1 MQLLMIEDER
11 ILRVSLQDELS
22 ERGYEVHAF
31 EDPLPALKFFSQN
44 PVPIVIS
51 DIRLPHMDGIEVLS
65 RIKAMD
71 PDTSVILMTGYAEVS
86 VAVEAMKKGAF
97 DFLTKPFDMEELI
110 IRLERACDLLVLRQ
124 ENVRLRQ
131 TVTGTSLIG
140 ESEVI
145 GQLRNSIETASSSD
159 LTVLLTGETGT
170 GKDLTAELIHNASSR
185 SRRPFVKIACAQYS
199 STVLESEL
207 FGHVQGAFT
216 GATRKKKGKFS
227 LAPGGT
233 VYLDDADDISPE
245 IQVKLLRVLDEKI
258 VEPVG
263 SLQGT
268 KVDIRI
274 IASTKKDLTELI
286 QRGRFR
292 DDLYYR
298 LNAFPIKL
306 PPLRQHKEDIPALV
320 RRFWDQMGHPEK
332 SLTDDALLAAQAHSW
347 PGNVRELKNIT
358 SRLALSCPTNL
369 VSARDFPAELQEK
382 DNERDEA
389 GPETFVEV
397 MASMER
403 KILSEAL
410 RVAGGNQSKAARNLG
425 MKLSTFRD
433 RIARH
438 TLSTNPAEQ
447 DNECD

>member
-1 MQLLMIEDER
+1 MQLLMIEDES
-11 ILRVSLQDELS
+11 ILRISLQDELR

-31 EDPLPALKFFSQN
+31 ADPLPALKFFSQS

-51 DIRLPHMDGIEVLS
+51 DIRLPNIDGIEVLS

-71 PDTSVILMTGYAEVS
+71 PDTSVILMTAYGEVS

-97 DFLTKPFDMEELI
+97 DYLTKPFDMEELI
-110 IRLERACDLLVLRQ
+110 IRVERACDLIVLRE
-124 ENVRLRQ
+124 ENLRLRQ
-131 TVTGTSLIG
+131 TATGTSLIG
-140 ESEVI
+140 KSEAI
-145 GQLRNSIETASSSD
+145 RMLRNSIETASNSD
-159 LTVLLTGETGT
+159 LTVLLTGKTGT
-170 GKDLTAELIHNASSR
+170 GKDLTAELIHNASPR

-233 VYLDDADDISPE
+233 VYLDDVDDISPE

-258 VEPVG
+258 LEPVG
-263 SLQGT
+263 SLQEIQ
-268 KVDIRI
+268 VDIRI
-274 IASTKKDLTELI
+274 IASTKKDLTEMI
-286 QRGRFR
+286 RSGRFR
-292 DDLYYR
+292 DDLFYR
-298 LNAFPIKL
+298 LNAYPIKL
-306 PPLRQHKEDIPALV
+306 PPLREHKEDIPLMV
-320 RRFWDQMGHPEK
+320 RYFWDHLGHPER
-332 SLTDDALLAAQAHSW
+332 SLTDDALQAAQAHDW

-369 VSARDFPAELQEK
+369 VSKRDFPAELQEK
-382 DNERDEA
+382 DNEKDEA
-389 GPETFVEV
+389 TPETFVEI

-410 RVAGGNQSKAARNLG
+410 RDAGGNQSKAARRLG

-438 TLSTNPAEQ
+438 TISTNPA
-447 DNECD
+447 D

>member
-1 MQLLMIEDER
+1 MQLLMIEDES
-11 ILRVSLQDELS
+11 ILRISLQDELR

-31 EDPLPALKFFSQN
+31 ADPLPALKFFSQS

-51 DIRLPHMDGIEVLS
+51 DIRLPNIDGIEVLS

-71 PDTSVILMTGYAEVS
+71 PDTSVILMTAYGEVS

-97 DFLTKPFDMEELI
+97 DYLTKPFDMEELI
-110 IRLERACDLLVLRQ
+110 IRVERACDLIVLRE
-124 ENVRLRQ
+124 ENLRLRQ

-140 ESEVI
+140 KSEAI
-145 GQLRNSIETASSSD
+145 RMLRNSIETASNSD
-159 LTVLLTGETGT
+159 LTVLLTGKTGT
-170 GKDLTAELIHNASSR
+170 GKDLTAELIHNASPR

-233 VYLDDADDISPE
+233 VYLDDVDDISPE

-263 SLQGT
+263 SLQEIQ
-268 KVDIRI
+268 VDIRI
-274 IASTKKDLTELI
+274 IASTKKDLTEMI
-286 QRGRFR
+286 RSGRFR
-292 DDLYYR
+292 DDLFYR
-298 LNAFPIKL
+298 LNAYPIKL
-306 PPLRQHKEDIPALV
+306 PPLREHKEDIPLMV
-320 RRFWDQMGHPEK
+320 RYFWDHLGHPER
-332 SLTDDALLAAQAHSW
+332 SLTDDALQAAQAHDW

-369 VSARDFPAELQEK
+369 VSKRDFPAELQEK
-382 DNERDEA
+382 DNEKDEA
-389 GPETFVEV
+389 TPETFVEI

-410 RVAGGNQSKAARNLG
+410 RDAGGNQSKAARRLG

-438 TLSTNPAEQ
+438 TISTNPT
-447 DNECD
+447 D

>member
-1 MQLLMIEDER
+1 MQLLMIEDES
-11 ILRVSLQDELS
+11 ILRISLQDELR

-31 EDPLPALKFFSQN
+31 ADPLPALKFFSQS

-51 DIRLPHMDGIEVLS
+51 DIRLPNIDGIEVLS

-71 PDTSVILMTGYAEVS
+71 PDTSVILMTAYGEVS

-97 DFLTKPFDMEELI
+97 DYLTKPFDMEELI
-110 IRLERACDLLVLRQ
+110 IRVERACDLIVLRE
-124 ENVRLRQ
+124 ENLRLRQ

-140 ESEVI
+140 KSEAI
-145 GQLRNSIETASSSD
+145 RMLRNSIETASNSD
-159 LTVLLTGETGT
+159 LTVLLTGKTGT
-170 GKDLTAELIHNASSR
+170 GKDLTAELIHNASPR

-233 VYLDDADDISPE
+233 VYLDDVDDISPE

-263 SLQGT
+263 SLQEIQ
-268 KVDIRI
+268 VDIRI
-274 IASTKKDLTELI
+274 IASTKKDLTEMI
-286 QRGRFR
+286 RSGRFR
-292 DDLYYR
+292 DDLFYR
-298 LNAFPIKL
+298 LNAYPIEL
-306 PPLRQHKEDIPALV
+306 PPLREHKEDIPLMV
-320 RRFWDQMGHPEK
+320 RYFWDHLGHPER
-332 SLTDDALLAAQAHSW
+332 SLTDDALQAAQAHDW

-369 VSARDFPAELQEK
+369 VSKRDFPAELQEK
-382 DNERDEA
+382 DNEKDEA
-389 GPETFVEV
+389 TPETFVEI

-410 RVAGGNQSKAARNLG
+410 RDAGGNQSKAARRLG

-438 TLSTNPAEQ
+438 TISTNPA
-447 DNECD
+447 D